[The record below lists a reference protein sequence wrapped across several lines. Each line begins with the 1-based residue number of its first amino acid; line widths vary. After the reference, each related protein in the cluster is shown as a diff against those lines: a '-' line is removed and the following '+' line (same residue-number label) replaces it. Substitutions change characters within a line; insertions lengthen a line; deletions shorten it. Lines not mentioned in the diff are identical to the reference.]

1 MAGTWMSFT
10 KGFGGMR
17 VKEGKLHLNPYIPE
31 QWNRYDFSIRF
42 RGSILHVGVDNNEVV
57 IRNSS
62 DKDIEVLVYDSPVMI
77 GGEKSSAVQMR

>member
-1 MAGTWMSFT
+1 MSFT

-17 VKEGKLHLNPYIPE
+17 VKDGKLHLNPYIPE
-31 QWNRYDFSIRF
+31 QWTRYDFSIRF

-62 DKDIEVLVYDSPVMI
+62 DQDIEVIVYDSPVMI
-77 GGEKSSAVQMR
+77 GGEKSSTVQTR